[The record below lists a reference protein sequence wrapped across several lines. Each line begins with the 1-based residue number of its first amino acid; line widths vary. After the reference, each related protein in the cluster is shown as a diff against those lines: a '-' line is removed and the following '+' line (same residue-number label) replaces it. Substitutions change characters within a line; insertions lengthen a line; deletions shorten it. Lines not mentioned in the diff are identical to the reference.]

1 MKVRNIL
8 KNLKKSK
15 LKKSQGQGHR
25 HKMFSDL
32 EVNEIK
38 NMYNSG
44 ISKRQIAVHFGCS
57 EKTIRN
63 YLKNQ

>member
-1 MKVRNIL
+1 MKVGNIL

-25 HKMFSDL
+25 HKMFSAT
-32 EVNEIK
+32 EVIEIQK
-38 NMYNSG
+38 MYNSG
-44 ISKRQIAVHFGCS
+44 VSKRQIAVHFGCS